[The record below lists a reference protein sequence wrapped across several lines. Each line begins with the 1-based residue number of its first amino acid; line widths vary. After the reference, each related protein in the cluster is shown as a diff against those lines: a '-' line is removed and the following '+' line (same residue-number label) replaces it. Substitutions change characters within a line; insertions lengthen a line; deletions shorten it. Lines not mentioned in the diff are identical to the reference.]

1 MIDLVYIIADKES
14 INNDLELLYSLRSV
28 EKYVGDYNNIF
39 ITGRCPDFI
48 DRNKVIY
55 TPCKDIG
62 APMTNHWHK
71 VRETIIQNE
80 LDGDFVLMY
89 DDIFFVKPT
98 NLTNYPFYQRGKL
111 GESTTGGEHY
121 RATLLNARDFLVRKG
136 YNTYDHELHIP
147 CIYNADTFMALDRYF
162 MALKDDCQSMAV
174 RSVYGNMAF
183 EEQPYRGDIKI
194 RSQMERVKYAIGV
207 ADCFSV
213 SDDMFQFDTY
223 DWLKKDLGK
232 QSRWEK

>member
-1 MIDLVYIIADKES
+1 MIDLVYIKGKES
-14 INNDLELLYSLRSV
+14 VNNDLELLYSLRSV

-39 ITGRCPDFI
+39 ITGECPDFI
-48 DRNKVIY
+48 DKGKIIY
-55 TPCKDIG
+55 TPANDIG
-62 APMTNHWHK
+62 APMTNHWWK
-71 VRETIIQNE
+71 VRETIKKTG
-80 LDGDFVLMY
+80 LDGDFILMY

-98 NLTNYPFYQRGKL
+98 NLTHYPFYQRGKL
-111 GESTTGGEHY
+111 GEDMNGGEHY
-121 RATLLNARDFLVRKG
+121 RTTLLNARDFLVRKG
-136 YNTYDHELHIP
+136 CSTYDHELHIP
-147 CIYNADTFMALDRYF
+147 CVYNAEKFLELDRYF

-174 RSVYGNMAF
+174 RSVYANMCCP
-183 EEQPYRGDIKI
+183 EQPYRGDIKI

-223 DWLKKDLGK
+223 DWLKMDLGK